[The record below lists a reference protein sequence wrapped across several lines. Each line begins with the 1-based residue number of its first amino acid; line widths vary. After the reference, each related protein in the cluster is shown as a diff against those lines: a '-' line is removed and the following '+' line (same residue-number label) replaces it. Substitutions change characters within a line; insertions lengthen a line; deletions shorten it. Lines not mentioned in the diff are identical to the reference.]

1 MSCTNPSIASVVN
14 SAWANYHYDICALA
28 NEAIRKVGAAKGL
41 NLFAA
46 GLNAPMMIAIVTM
59 EDGTANPS
67 EVEQTSTCTSS
78 SCNCSACDNYC
89 ADSCGYGLTQI
100 TTTGHITELVDL
112 GLAPSGTTLC
122 DMLQQCDGSGPL
134 YTMEALVVHF
144 TNTYLNSNS
153 ECYMNL
159 GQAYMAW
166 NSGDGA
172 CGNSL
177 DAYGQ
182 CALNAYNGYSCT

>member
-1 MSCTNPSIASVVN
+1 MSCDNPSISTVIKRAWTN
-14 SAWANYHYDICALA
+14 SLPYDICALA
-28 NEAIRKVGAAKGL
+28 NEAISKVGAAKGL

-46 GLNAPMMIAIVTM
+46 GLNAPMMVAIVTM
-59 EDGTANPS
+59 EDSSADPNAI
-67 EVEQTSTCTSS
+67 ECTSS
-78 SCNCSACDNYC
+78 SCDCSTCDNYC
-89 ADSCGYGLTQI
+89 ANSCGYGLTQI
-100 TTTGHITELVDL
+100 TTTGHITELIDL

-122 DMLQQCDGSGPL
+122 DMLQHCDENGPL

-144 TNTYLNSNS
+144 INTYLNSNS
-153 ECYMNL
+153 ACYMNL

-172 CGNSL
+172 CGSSL

-182 CALNAYNGYSCT
+182 CALDAYNGYSCT